1 MKSLYSRIVVTFILI
16 SLFSGIV
23 ALLGVNFYYQ
33 FQLKAFN
40 EQKILH
46 IGKEI
51 RSLYEQTEQVDM
63 DTYFT
68 HIAGMGFQIYVVND
82 QLQGTFYGA
91 PFKHA
96 EIEPS
101 LIRNVLEGQ
110 TYHSPSPFVTG
121 LFENDIKHSI
131 GIPLDANGHRLALFV
146 RPNLQQQFGE
156 IRDLTGLLIVLTF
169 LFSIV
174 FIIIFSRYIV
184 KPVEKL
190 TEATRTIVEGQY
202 DLALDV
208 DRRDE
213 IGNLARHFASMAQSL
228 QKLDEMRQE
237 FVANVSHEIQSPLT
251 SIQGFAQTI
260 RTEEVTAGEK
270 DRYLQIIENESRRLS
285 SLSKQLLT
293 LASLDKDSASLK
305 KTSYRLDEQI
315 KQIVALT
322 EWQQQE
328 KSVTVHLDLAEV
340 VITADQQL
348 LHQVWMNLLSN
359 SLKFSPDGSA
369 ICVQMQLEQ
378 DITIVVQN
386 EGDGIAESDL
396 PYLFDRFYK
405 ADKGRSRSQSG
416 SGLGLA
422 IVKKIVDMHDG
433 SIEVRSKIGQGVT
446 MIIHLPHL

>member
-1 MKSLYSRIVVTFILI
+1 MKSLYLRIVVTFILI
-16 SLFSGIV
+16 SFFSGIV

-46 IGKEI
+46 IGQEI
-51 RSLYEQTEQVDM
+51 RALYEHTEQVDM

-68 HIAGMGFQIYVVND
+68 HIAGMGFQIFVVND
-82 QLQGTFYGA
+82 QLQGSFYGA
-91 PFKHA
+91 PFKKA
-96 EIEPS
+96 DIAPS
-101 LIRNVLEGQ
+101 VIRNVLEGQ

-121 LFENDIKHSI
+121 LFENDIKQSI
-131 GIPLDANGHRLALFV
+131 GIPLELDGKHFALFV

-156 IRDLTGLLIVLTF
+156 IRDLTGLLILLTF

-174 FIIIFSRYIV
+174 FILIFSRHIV
-184 KPVEKL
+184 KPVKKL

-202 DLALDV
+202 NLALDV

-213 IGNLARHFASMAQSL
+213 IGNLARHFSSMAQSL

-251 SIQGFAQTI
+251 SIQGFAQAV
-260 RTEEVTAGEK
+260 RTEDVTGEEK
-270 DRYLQIIENESRRLS
+270 ERYLQIIENESRRLS

-293 LASLDKDSASLK
+293 LASLDKESGLLK
-305 KTSYRLDEQI
+305 KTAFRLDEQL
-315 KQIVALT
+315 KQIVTLT

-328 KSVTVHLDLAEV
+328 KGIAIKLDLTEA
-340 VITADQQL
+340 VITADKQL

-359 SLKFSPDGSA
+359 SLKFSPDGST
-369 ICVQMQLEQ
+369 IFVQMKLEQ
-378 DITIVVQN
+378 DITVLFQN
-386 EGDGIAESDL
+386 DGEGISVSDL
-396 PYLFDRFYK
+396 PYIFDRFYK
-405 ADKGRSRSQSG
+405 GDKGRSRSQPG

-422 IVKKIVDMHDG
+422 IVKKIVEMHGG
-433 SIEVRSKIGQGVT
+433 SIEARSKIGQGVT
-446 MIIHLPHL
+446 MIVRLPYL